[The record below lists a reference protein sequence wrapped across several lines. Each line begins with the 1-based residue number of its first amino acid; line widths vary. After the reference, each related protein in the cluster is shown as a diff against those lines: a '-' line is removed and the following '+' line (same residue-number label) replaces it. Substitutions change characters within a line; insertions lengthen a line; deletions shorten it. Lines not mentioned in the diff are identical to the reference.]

1 MWTSAN
7 YIPFLGITAHWISKE
22 WELVEILVD
31 FYKLNGTHSGE
42 NLAESFINCCNE
54 FKILTKVCIYFLIF
68 LKFNLQL

>member
-1 MWTSAN
+1 M
-7 YIPFLGITAHWISKE
+7 
-22 WELVEILVD
+22 ELVEILVD